1 MPNDP
6 NFGRTDLFHLVM
18 INNTFHDQV
27 LRRLIE
33 SGMGWKNITINGVPW
48 WIPPTWTDT
57 NHKPIRKPLPHD
69 RE

>member
-1 MPNDP
+1 
-6 NFGRTDLFHLVM
+6 M